1 VLAVGCM
8 GQGMGRHPKNNQAA
22 ARSPVGMRRTVKRGL
37 FAAREQIETQNPVP
51 LPSVPR
57 ASPTRT
63 EEPQC
68 ELPQMAASNRSE
80 GENCQVSVERL
91 HGGAWYPDGLHMK
104 TQGDEGATIPH
115 QRELKSTAQYCP
127 G

>member
-1 VLAVGCM
+1 
-8 GQGMGRHPKNNQAA
+8 
-22 ARSPVGMRRTVKRGL
+22 
-37 FAAREQIETQNPVP
+37 
-51 LPSVPR
+51 
-57 ASPTRT
+57 
-63 EEPQC
+63 
-68 ELPQMAASNRSE
+68 MAASNRSE